1 MKAQE
6 FLGDIAFVFRALRLC
21 LVLHLV
27 THASVFPSGPSEV
40 QCRLVDSPALKLRV
54 GGGIERLRAH

>member
-1 MKAQE
+1 MKAQA
-6 FLGDIAFVFRALRLC
+6 FLGGIVFVFRALRLC

-27 THASVFPSGPSEV
+27 TNASVFPSGPSEV
-40 QCRLVDSPALKLRV
+40 RCRLLESPALKLWV

>member
-6 FLGDIAFVFRALRLC
+6 FLGDVSVFRALRLC
-21 LVLHLV
+21 LILHLV
-27 THASVFPSGPSEV
+27 TNASVLPSGSSEV
-40 QCRLVDSPALKLRV
+40 QCRLVESPALKLRV